1 MVTLRPAILSLW
13 SVVSVSTTLWESI
26 ATLARKD
33 IMEMQSWAGPM
44 TATPASAPWTSR
56 PTTSHPRARWRPS
69 TTTSTAWLQ
78 RNISVTL
85 ALLVTRV
92 RIVVAVPMA
101 SLAILSQSVTI
112 ANRVVVVPTET
123 QALQDIATTSP
134 VSVWLVWGTQEVG
147 TVTHVCPDFLE
158 IQETVSAARVS
169 ATSTGPSQMSV
180 TQELVNASAKRNM
193 LVGLAVSAE
202 MASEPSEL
210 VVDSATVILLE
221 LKGTS
226 ATPTLDSAS
235 ASQASLGSPA
245 TSAYLSTLGSPRQ
258 DVRAVIAIHKVQS
271 LNSAKVLEESA
282 PAGLG

>member
-1 MVTLRPAILSLW
+1 MVMLQRAILSPW
-13 SVVSVSTTLWESI
+13 NVVSVSTTLWESI
-26 ATLARKD
+26 ATLAQKD

-56 PTTSHPRARWRPS
+56 PTTSHPRARWPPS

-78 RNISVTL
+78 RNISATL

-92 RIVVAVPMA
+92 LIVAAVPMA
-101 SLAILSQSVTI
+101 SMAILSQSATT
-112 ANRVVVVPTET
+112 ANRVVVVPTGT

-134 VSVWLVWGTQEVG
+134 VSVWHVWGTQEVG
-147 TVTHVCPDFLE
+147 TATHVCRDFLE
-158 IQETVSAARVS
+158 IQGTVSAARAS

-180 TQELVNASAKRNM
+180 TRELVNASAKRNM
-193 LVGLAVSAE
+193 LVGLAASAE
-202 MASEPSEL
+202 MASEPYEL
-210 VVDSATVILLE
+210 VVDSATVTLLE

-226 ATPTLDSAS
+226 AMPTLDSAS

-245 TSAYLSTLGSPRQ
+245 TSAYLSTLDSPRQ

-271 LNSAKVLEESA
+271 LSSAKVLEESA
-282 PAGLG
+282 PAGPG